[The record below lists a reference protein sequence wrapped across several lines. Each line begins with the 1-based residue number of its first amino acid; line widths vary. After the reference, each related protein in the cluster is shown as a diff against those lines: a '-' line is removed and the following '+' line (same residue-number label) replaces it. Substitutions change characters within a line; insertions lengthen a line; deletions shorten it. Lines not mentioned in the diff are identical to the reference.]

1 MSWQNNLRSVSPYIA
16 GEQPELTDMI
26 KLNTNENPYPPS
38 LQVQKVIEDFKSENL
53 RLYPSTDAKFLRK
66 DLAEY
71 HHLNTDQV
79 FIGNGSDEVLS
90 LSFLTFFNGQRAIL
104 MPDISYSFY
113 PIYCELYRIP
123 YQKIPLADDFSLSV
137 NSYFQENG
145 GIVIANPNAPTGMA
159 ISLQEIEEILQNN
172 QDSIVLIDEAYIDF
186 GGESCLPLLEKF
198 DNLVVVQTFSKSRSL
213 AGIRLGIAFGSAEAI
228 AQLYDVKNSFN
239 SYPIDSLAQKIGEAS
254 LNDETYFQKSVSKII
269 TTRENFKNELIKLGF
284 QVTDSKTN
292 FVFVHHPKI
301 DATTLFKVL
310 YEAKIIVRHW
320 NQARIS
326 DWLRITIGTD
336 REMNTVI
343 QFLKEYLKNKEKS
356 Y

>member
-1 MSWQNNLRSVSPYIA
+1 M
-16 GEQPELTDMI
+16 
-26 KLNTNENPYPPS
+26 
-38 LQVQKVIEDFKSENL
+38 
-53 RLYPSTDAKFLRK
+53 
-66 DLAEY
+66 
-71 HHLNTDQV
+71 
-79 FIGNGSDEVLS
+79 
-90 LSFLTFFNGQRAIL
+90 
-104 MPDISYSFY
+104 
-113 PIYCELYRIP
+113 
-123 YQKIPLADDFSLSV
+123 
-137 NSYFQENG
+137 
-145 GIVIANPNAPTGMA
+145 
-159 ISLQEIEEILQNN
+159 
-172 QDSIVLIDEAYIDF
+172 
-186 GGESCLPLLEKF
+186 
-198 DNLVVVQTFSKSRSL
+198 
-213 AGIRLGIAFGSAEAI
+213 GIAFGSAEAI
-228 AQLYDVKNSFN
+228 AHLYDVKNSFN

-254 LNDETYFQKSVSKII
+254 LNDENYFQKSVSKII

>member
-1 MSWQNNLRSVSPYIA
+1 MSWQNNLHSVSPYIA

-26 KLNTNENPYPPS
+26 KLNTNENPYQPS

-66 DLAEY
+66 ALAEY

-172 QDSIVLIDEAYIDF
+172 QDSIVLIDEA
-186 GGESCLPLLEKF
+186 
-198 DNLVVVQTFSKSRSL
+198 
-213 AGIRLGIAFGSAEAI
+213 
-228 AQLYDVKNSFN
+228 
-239 SYPIDSLAQKIGEAS
+239 S

>member
-1 MSWQNNLRSVSPYIA
+1 M
-16 GEQPELTDMI
+16 
-26 KLNTNENPYPPS
+26 
-38 LQVQKVIEDFKSENL
+38 
-53 RLYPSTDAKFLRK
+53 
-66 DLAEY
+66 AEY

-213 AGIRLGIAFGSAEAI
+213 DGIRLGIAFGSAEAI
-228 AQLYDVKNSFN
+228 AHLYDVKNSFN

-254 LNDETYFQKSVSKII
+254 LNDETYFQKSFSKII

-292 FVFVHHPKI
+292 FF
-301 DATTLFKVL
+301 LS
-310 YEAKIIVRHW
+310 II
-320 NQARIS
+320 Q
-326 DWLRITIGTD
+326 
-336 REMNTVI
+336 
-343 QFLKEYLKNKEKS
+343 K
-356 Y
+356 